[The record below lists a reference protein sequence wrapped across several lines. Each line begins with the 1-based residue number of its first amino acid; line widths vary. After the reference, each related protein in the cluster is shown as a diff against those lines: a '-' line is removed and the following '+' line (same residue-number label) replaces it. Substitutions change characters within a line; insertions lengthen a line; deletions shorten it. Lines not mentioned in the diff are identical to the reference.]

1 MDIVSEICIYF
12 LWLWRKI
19 NPLLPVTRSFI
30 KNFFWVCWENRR
42 KSSKESDRKIAAYF
56 LAVDQ
61 RGFGRSELDASSSN
75 VVGGVEFRETQT
87 KVIQSEREK
96 KSRFPEKETTFFSR
110 GRGKNMA
117 VLITNK
123 QAVLCTSS
131 WRIMWIFS
139 FLCLLQFGSRNPLRP
154 IFVWVGLNWRCT

>member
-87 KVIQSEREK
+87 KVIQSEREEKSFPWERNDVFLKREGK
-96 KSRFPEKETTFFSR
+96 KHGSA
-110 GRGKNMA
+110 N
-117 VLITNK
+117 NK
-123 QAVLCTSS
+123 QTSS
-131 WRIMWIFS
+131 FVHFFLTHNVNFLFS
-139 FLCLLQFGSRNPLRP
+139 LPFTVR
-154 IFVWVGLNWRCT
+154 VA